1 MTSFES
7 EGVSSTSYYQYQTD
21 YQYLIVEM
29 RVFVDY
35 RKKSVEFDVKETMT
49 VGELKER
56 IESECTGFLSFSLTR
71 SASDQGAS
79 GSQDHDH

>member
-7 EGVSSTSYYQYQTD
+7 VGVSSTSYYQYQTD
-21 YQYLIVEM
+21 YLYKIYKM

-35 RKKSVEFDVKETMT
+35 HKKSVEFNVKEAMT

-56 IESECTGFLSFSLTR
+56 IESECMEVVLDLSR
-71 SASDQGAS
+71 SASHQGTS
-79 GSQDHDH
+79 GSQDYDY